1 MKITKAL
8 YQISAV
14 NPKGYPQEK
23 YPKFM
28 FIGRSNV
35 GKSSFI
41 NALTGRKNLAYTSSK
56 PGKTQTLNFY
66 NINDAIFFVD
76 VPGYG
81 YAKQVVDQRLS
92 YGKMIEDFLNTSED
106 LKIIFLIVDIRHD
119 PTSDDVLMYEY
130 LRHFDMPVKVVAT
143 KVDKIGKT
151 LIPRHRKAVIE
162 KLKINDPNDLL
173 IISSET
179 NYGIE
184 NVWMLIEKEIG
195 E

>member
-1 MKITKAL
+1 MKITKAV

-14 NPKGYPQEK
+14 KASGYPKEE

-41 NALTGRKNLAYTSSK
+41 NALTNRKNLAYTSSK

-66 NINDAIFFVD
+66 NINDSIFFVD

-81 YAKQVVDQRLS
+81 YAKQLIANRLS
-92 YGKMIEDFLNTSED
+92 YGKMIEDFLEHAKD
-106 LKIIFLIVDIRHD
+106 LKIIFLIVDVRHA
-119 PTSDDVLMYEY
+119 PSEDDVLMYEY
-130 LRHFDMPVKVVAT
+130 LKHFDLPVVVIAT

-151 LIPRHRKAVIE
+151 LIPRHRKVVSE
-162 KLKINDPNDLL
+162 KLKIENQEELL
-173 IISSET
+173 VISSET
-179 NYGIE
+179 GYGIE
-184 NVWMLIEKEIG
+184 KVWELIESKLES
-195 E
+195 